1 MTIEQILELE
11 EVKSLSD
18 ENKEVLTRMMTN
30 FLRARELEEL
40 VNIDVTDQDVLD
52 FAESVARLLQANRS

>member
-52 FAESVARLLQANRS
+52 FAESVARLLQTNKS